1 VPDDAPRWMPT
12 DKLVTLGDVMSTGDL
27 QGDGSAPVGV
37 FLRTPPDLYYGSRG
51 SVIFHMDYRYNPVP
65 LANES
70 TLQVYMNTAYVSSTP
85 MPHADKASA
94 RLETDIPIPRPD
106 MRPFSQTLSL
116 KFIFQIAQKGKCQDT
131 APLNLQGA
139 IIKDSYLDI
148 RGIPHLAELPEL
160 ELFSNAGFPFTR
172 YKDLSETAVVLP
184 DNPGSDEIEMFLTL
198 MGHFGAAT
206 GYPAIDVTVAGP
218 DGLKSDGKRD
228 YIVLGTVEDQT
239 AFNTLNTHLPVQ
251 ISTSGLKIS
260 DTQGFFAPLEHAWW
274 KVRSSD
280 HVQSGELE
288 TSGALPDAL
297 IEGLEW
303 PRGSGRSVVVIAL
316 RDHAVIP
323 TFLSTFL
330 RVASSSDISQSV
342 SVLHGTQFV
351 SYRIGSDFY
360 KLGSLSVWTYLQ
372 LFFSAYPAAM
382 VGLVIIA
389 CILLAALTRVALRR
403 RARLRL
409 QGED

>member
-1 VPDDAPRWMPT
+1 M
-12 DKLVTLGDVMSTGDL
+12 
-27 QGDGSAPVGV
+27 
-37 FLRTPPDLYYGSRG
+37 
-51 SVIFHMDYRYNPVP
+51 
-65 LANES
+65 
-70 TLQVYMNTAYVSSTP
+70 
-85 MPHADKASA
+85 
-94 RLETDIPIPRPD
+94 
-106 MRPFSQTLSL
+106 SL
-116 KFIFQIAQKGKCQDT
+116 KFVFQIAKKNKCQDT

-139 IIKDSYLDI
+139 IVKDSYLDI
-148 RGIPHLAELPEL
+148 RDIPHLAELPNL

-184 DNPGSDEIEMFLTL
+184 DNPGADEIEMFLTL

-206 GYPAIDVTVAGP
+206 GYPAIDVSVTGA
-218 DGLKSDGKRD
+218 DGLKSDGNKD

-239 AFNTLNTHLPVQ
+239 AFSTLNSHLPVK

-280 HVQSGELE
+280 HVDSGELE

-297 IEGLEW
+297 IEGVEW
-303 PRGSGRSVVVIAL
+303 PARSNRSVVMIAL
-316 RDHAVIP
+316 RDHSVIP

-330 RVASSSDISQSV
+330 RVSSGSDISQSV
-342 SVLHGTQFV
+342 AVMHGTQFV
-351 SYRIGSDFY
+351 SYRIGNDFY
-360 KLGSLSVWTYLQ
+360 KVGSLSIWTRLK
-372 LFFSAYPAAM
+372 LFFAEFPASM
-382 VGLVIIA
+382 VVLVILA

>member
-1 VPDDAPRWMPT
+1 
-12 DKLVTLGDVMSTGDL
+12 
-27 QGDGSAPVGV
+27 
-37 FLRTPPDLYYGSRG
+37 
-51 SVIFHMDYRYNPVP
+51 
-65 LANES
+65 
-70 TLQVYMNTAYVSSTP
+70 
-85 MPHADKASA
+85 MPHEDKASA
-94 RLETDIPIPRPD
+94 RLETVIPIPASD
-106 MRPFSQTLSL
+106 VRPFSQTLSL
-116 KFIFQIAQKGKCQDT
+116 KFVFQIAKHGKCQDT

-148 RGIPHLAELPEL
+148 RGIPHLAEMPDL

-172 YKDLSETAVVLP
+172 LKDFSETGVVMP

-198 MGHFGAAT
+198 MGHFGATT
-206 GYPAIDVTVAGP
+206 GYPAIDVTVTGP
-218 DGLKSDGKRD
+218 DGLKSDGNRD
-228 YIVLGTVEDQT
+228 YIVMGTVEDQT
-239 AFNTLNTHLPVQ
+239 AFNTLNSHLPVQ

-297 IEGLEW
+297 VEGIEW
-303 PRGSGRSVVVIAL
+303 PRGSNRSVVVIAL

-330 RVASSSDISQSV
+330 RVSSSSDISQSV
-342 SVLHGTQFV
+342 AVLHGTQFV
-351 SYRIGSDFY
+351 SYRIGNDFY
-360 KLGSLSVWTYLQ
+360 KVGSLSIWAYLQ
-372 LFFSAYPAAM
+372 LFWSEYPAVVVA
-382 VGLVIIA
+382 LVFLA
-389 CILLAALTRVALRR
+389 CIILAALTRVALRR